1 MIIFVFKS
9 IHQKCTND
17 MNCKKT
23 IYQYAI
29 ILNVKKIDRC
39 IDSIYEL
46 KPFKG
51 TLHEIWSGTYVKS
64 TEVYKKWHK
73 FHFKFRAGSLKICH
87 AFISSNISGYKEYF
101 S

>member
-39 IDSIYEL
+39 TVYIYL
-46 KPFKG
+46 SM
-51 TLHEIWSGTYVKS
+51 LLLNCSMD
-64 TEVYKKWHK
+64 
-73 FHFKFRAGSLKICH
+73 
-87 AFISSNISGYKEYF
+87 
-101 S
+101 

>member
-46 KPFKG
+46 KPF
-51 TLHEIWSGTYVKS
+51 TVNIISIIFLCSFL
-64 TEVYKKWHK
+64 YKKIK
-73 FHFKFRAGSLKICH
+73 LLMIM
-87 AFISSNISGYKEYF
+87 NYNE
-101 S
+101 